1 MCLEQTLIIVDT
13 TRQLQKTNG
22 FIKIVGLN
30 ACRIQALS
38 NILQEGLNL
47 LCHFQTF
54 NAARARV
61 PARLSFFFWSGFAKF
76 AFLKI

>member
-38 NILQEGLNL
+38 NILQEGLNF

-54 NAARARV
+54 NAARAGE
-61 PARLSFFFWSGFAKF
+61 AQFFFRSGFAKF